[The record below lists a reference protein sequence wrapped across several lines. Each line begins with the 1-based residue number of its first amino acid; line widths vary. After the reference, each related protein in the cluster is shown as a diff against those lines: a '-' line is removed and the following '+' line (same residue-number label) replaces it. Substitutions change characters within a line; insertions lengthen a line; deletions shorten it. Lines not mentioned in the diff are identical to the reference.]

1 MVNPI
6 GRNYPNNLYQTER
19 ERGKTARRKTANE
32 AEGVIVNISHS
43 PDTEDDFEKRVEKLK
58 KLVKEG
64 KYPLD
69 RDKLAEKILQFLTDV
84 G

>member
-6 GRNYPNNLYQTER
+6 GGKYWNEIYSNGKKREKTLKGEGNRN
-19 ERGKTARRKTANE
+19 
-32 AEGVIVNISHS
+32 EGVVINIAKSFDVKGDIES
-43 PDTEDDFEKRVEKLK
+43 KVETVK
-58 KLVKEG
+58 KLIKEG